1 MRNLE
6 LPPGLLPSLKD
17 RLLDPESM
25 GTLAQ
30 PGYTLTQILESVRE
44 DLEELLNTRRS
55 FQLPVGQYPELARS
69 CITFGLTDLTSVGGS
84 TPDKQEEIA
93 KMIEKAIAQHEP
105 RLNNVKAKVLKT
117 RAVDLRV
124 RYHIDGVLRVD
135 PAPAVSFETVV
146 ELTTGHVSVRED
158 AG

>member
-1 MRNLE
+1 MAKLD

-30 PGYTLTQILESVRE
+30 PGYNLSNVLDSVRD

-55 FQLPVGQYPELARS
+55 LQVPAAQFPELAQS
-69 CITFGLTDLTSVGGS
+69 VATFGLKDLTSVGGS
-84 TPDKQEEIA
+84 TLEKQEDIA
-93 KMIEKAIAQHEP
+93 RMIEKAILLHEP
-105 RLNNVKAKVLKT
+105 RLQNVRAKVVKT
-117 RAVDLRV
+117 RVADLRV
-124 RYHIDGVLRVD
+124 RYHIDAVLRVD
-135 PAPAVSFETVV
+135 PAPAVAFETVV
-146 ELTTGHVSVRED
+146 ELTTGHVSIREG